1 MTDPSDRIRDVASLA
16 LEMERGW
23 DPKYLLFWGH
33 TPAKGKTVGPFVLSQ
48 WYPRPFRST
57 GCDSRPGTLHDG
69 REGTPLR
76 R

>member
-33 TPAKGKTVGPFVLSQ
+33 RPAKGKTAGPFVLSQ
-48 WYPRPFRST
+48 WYPAAFTVDGLRYAT
-57 GCDSRPGTLHDG
+57 AEHYDG